1 MLSNGFPDPNALC
14 GIEINM
20 KKALIVNADDLG
32 LTDKVSLGIEK
43 SYLQGIVSSAS
54 IMANTAGFSEGVQVA
69 LRNPGLGVGIHLNII
84 RGWPLGDTEQIHPL
98 LDNDG
103 RFISNMFHIGRL
115 AANRDFLKAAEIEYR
130 LQIERVLDSGIKP
143 DHLDFEKHH
152 GIWKNL
158 YQIGQNLAR
167 EYKLAL
173 RSYHEPLLFVLQN
186 LPFPGYNKVW
196 KALHLKC
203 YETVFH
209 RKTTAPTPD
218 YFFGQTHIGRINRD
232 FLLALVRNL
241 PDGVSEIMTHPG
253 YNLPENFLEHETGNS
268 WINNLRE
275 AEMNALC
282 DTEVSDL
289 LHNSGI
295 KVTTFREG
303 LLHI

>member
-1 MLSNGFPDPNALC
+1 MRK
-14 GIEINM
+14 E
-20 KKALIVNADDLG
+20 LIVNADDLG

-43 SYLQGIVSSAS
+43 SYLQGIVSSTS
-54 IMANTAGFSEGVQVA
+54 IMANTPGFSEGVQVA

-84 RGWPLGDTEQIHPL
+84 RGWPLGEIEEIHPL

-158 YQIGQNLAR
+158 YKLGEQLAT

-186 LPFPGYNKVW
+186 LPFPGYGKIW

-209 RKTTAPTPD
+209 RNPTVPAPD

-232 FLLALVRNL
+232 FLLSLLAKL
-241 PDGVSEIMTHPG
+241 PEGVSEIMTHPG
-253 YNLPENFLEHETGNS
+253 YNIPENFLQSETGSS
-268 WINNLRE
+268 WINTLRE
-275 AEMNALC
+275 AELAALC
-282 DTEVSDL
+282 DPEVRDK
-289 LHNSGI
+289 LHNFGI
-295 KVTTFREG
+295 KLTTFREG
-303 LLHI
+303 LLCI